1 MSYQL
6 NTSDSSISVHINS
19 EDATNFVGVGVDSG
33 LVQTSDFIV
42 IMDDILTCDPDQNML
57 LSVQS
62 VEVPTSYY
70 NVSAAIGNNTFQF
83 KEGSGL
89 YNTITLPSKNYDVDD
104 ICTDLVVL
112 LNNASSISATYT
124 MTYDLRTLKFTVTSS
139 SATAF
144 TFDLSN
150 NKATAKL
157 LGFFPTLYTSD
168 TNNTLTS
175 AAPANMNSIPFA
187 FLETNFSA
195 EGSIITSS
203 DINQKT
209 FRSGVLL
216 KIPLHN
222 DFATIMTYQPVNKHT
237 LIINRKRFRS
247 LRFTLKD
254 AAFNTI
260 DMNGIPISLTMTI
273 DFMNFDVGGVYGE
286 QNRNEQLKMTREDV
300 NELLTQSLI
309 QQGNY
314 YSKQADERN
323 RFINLLDLD
332 KK

>member
-6 NTSDSSISVHINS
+6 NTSDSSISVHMNS
-19 EDATNFVGVGVDSG
+19 EDATSFVGVGRDSG

-70 NVSAAIGNNTFQF
+70 NVSAAIGNNRFQF

-104 ICTDLVVL
+104 VCTDLVIL
-112 LNNASSISATYT
+112 LNSASSVSATYT

-144 TFDLSN
+144 TFEFSN

-157 LGFFPTLYTSD
+157 LGFFPTTYTSS
-168 TNNTLTS
+168 NQTLTS
-175 AAPANMNSIPFA
+175 QTPANMNSIPFA

-203 DINQKT
+203 ATDQKT

-216 KIPLHN
+216 KIPLNN
-222 DFATIMTYQPVNKHT
+222 DFASIMDYQPINKHT

-260 DMNGIPISLTMTI
+260 DMNGVPISLTMTI
-273 DFMNFDVGGVYGE
+273 DFMNFEAGGVYGE
-286 QNRNEQLKMTREDV
+286 PERNEELKMTRDDV
-300 NELLTQSLI
+300 NELLTQSLM
-309 QQGNY
+309 QQGDY
-314 YSKQADERN
+314 HSKQADQRN
-323 RFINLLDLD
+323 RFINLLDLG